1 MLTPQAIPA
10 NRLPNAPLI
19 ADVRVDQEQSS
30 DLSAVAWGAILA
42 GAATAASLWMIL
54 MILGAGLGLSS
65 IPLWLN
71 ADIAVG
77 TIGAATIAWLV
88 FSQLAASGM
97 GGYIAG
103 RMRFRWLGVPRDE
116 VWFRDTAHGFL
127 AWAVSALVTA
137 TLLTAMV
144 GSLISDGVQAGA
156 EYAEPA
162 ATATGTTARA
172 NGGGNSDAQT
182 YYIDTL
188 YRTDSTVGQSYA
200 PSAAVNAE
208 SARIFTNA
216 LHQGSL
222 PAADI
227 RYLGAT
233 VAEQTGLSQDAAQT
247 RVADT
252 FAQLQ
257 TQLGQQQVDAR
268 VLAEQAREA
277 VATAT
282 IWLFIS
288 LLSGAFLASVMAIF
302 GGRRRDAS
310 A

>member
-1 MLTPQAIPA
+1 VPVWAAAQNNLHHRRIVQLPATHRSLIMLTPQAIPA

-127 AWAVSALVTA
+127 ACGFCRSNTCCA
-137 TLLTAMV
+137 TQT
-144 GSLISDGVQAGA
+144 
-156 EYAEPA
+156 
-162 ATATGTTARA
+162 
-172 NGGGNSDAQT
+172 NG
-182 YYIDTL
+182 
-188 YRTDSTVGQSYA
+188 
-200 PSAAVNAE
+200 
-208 SARIFTNA
+208 
-216 LHQGSL
+216 
-222 PAADI
+222 
-227 RYLGAT
+227 LGACQRQPLPFSCRISNLCQV
-233 VAEQTGLSQDAAQT
+233 VAIA
-247 RVADT
+247 
-252 FAQLQ
+252 LQ
-257 TQLGQQQVDAR
+257 GDMGILR
-268 VLAEQAREA
+268 R
-277 VATAT
+277 
-282 IWLFIS
+282 FIHLN
-288 LLSGAFLASVMAIF
+288 LL
-302 GGRRRDAS
+302 
-310 A
+310 